1 MMWCSFFFL
10 FMATGQ
16 AQLFANFKQ
25 DEEKIK
31 VNFENAT
38 VEEVFTEIENRTD
51 FRFSFD
57 RAILDPSVRITY
69 KGKTQVTK
77 LLRIVSRDARLEF
90 RRINDNIHVRKPTVV
105 PVTRPPV
112 SETLLERTI
121 SGTITDET
129 GQGLPG
135 ASVYLEGTTSG
146 TVTDVEGKYT
156 LNVPDQGGVLIIS
169 FVGYQSERIVIGS
182 QNVIDVS
189 LTPDIQALT
198 EVVVIG
204 YGTREKK
211 DVTGAIATV
220 DQEAIDKTQGLTAEL
235 AMQGRM
241 AGVFVSN
248 PGGDPTSRPDIRIRG
263 VGSFNNNDPL
273 YVIDGVPITE
283 FGATNLTATIS
294 EDRARDIRGPV
305 NIMNLINP
313 NDIESISVLKDAA
326 ASAIYG
332 SRAANGVI
340 LITTKGGNAGKP
352 KLEFNASFGFKS
364 IPDTYDVLDTRGYV
378 DLVQDIYSNAGATDQ
393 LDPRFVDSDPL
404 FLGNSPTYD
413 WQDAISVDNAY
424 TQRYGM
430 NITGGNDYSTY
441 YAGVGYSYDEG
452 TLIFNE
458 TERISLTLNSDHKI
472 NNWLKIGQTARL
484 AYLDVFDQPNGADFD
499 NVIRTP
505 PWQPI
510 TLANGSFAPIRDP
523 DADSLLYGPGT
534 RTNYLGVSDQQ
545 DWTYEYWRFLGSG
558 YIEIEPIKDLKVRG
572 AMSFDWNLNVRQQFI
587 DFDRRFFREGGATA
601 NDRDRFEQRDSQNR
615 NLLKEITV
623 SYNRSIGVH
632 SFDALFNASQQTFL
646 AEGIAA
652 LDSDLPNADR
662 EEFRFVRP
670 GAGDSRGVNGWREE
684 GALIGYVGRL
694 SYNYDSKYYLDVALR
709 RDGSSNFN
717 EGYQWGTFPSVSGA
731 WRLYAENF
739 MGNISFVNDLKLRGG
754 WGQLGNQN
762 VTPFSYVATVDQ
774 RPVYGLGNG
783 NGSEG
788 ILYGASYVNFPT
800 ENLGWETTTTT
811 SLALDGVLF
820 NNLLDFSIEYYSRVT
835 DDIIQQADLPLNTG
849 AVTTVPFN
857 IGKMENR
864 GIELTLNASKSFGDF
879 QVNVGGNLTTVRNRV
894 LEIYEGVALNSDFNQ
909 NDNLIRVR
917 TEVDQPFEYIYGFRT
932 DGIYQNEDEVDADN
946 EQYREDRDIAAGD
959 IRFMN
964 VNTSN
969 PDGTISSGADS
980 LLNEAD
986 RVFLGKTIPGY
997 YYGFNIGMNYKK
1009 FDLSIFFR
1017 GVGDVQRINE
1027 IRRVG
1032 EAMDNESN
1040 QLSSVNNRWTP
1051 ENRSNSM
1058 PRAVLGDPAD
1068 NARISDRWVEDA
1080 GFLRLQNIQLGYTF
1094 PPALLDKAS
1103 ISSLR
1108 VFAGVDNLFV
1118 ITDYSG
1124 VDPEDDNNPPARTIL
1139 FGLNVSF

>member
-1 MMWCSFFFL
+1 
-10 FMATGQ
+10 MATGQ

-105 PVTRPPV
+105 PVTRSPV

-404 FLGNSPTYD
+404 F
-413 WQDAISVDNAY
+413 
-424 TQRYGM
+424 
-430 NITGGNDYSTY
+430 
-441 YAGVGYSYDEG
+441 
-452 TLIFNE
+452 
-458 TERISLTLNSDHKI
+458 
-472 NNWLKIGQTARL
+472 
-484 AYLDVFDQPNGADFD
+484 
-499 NVIRTP
+499 
-505 PWQPI
+505 
-510 TLANGSFAPIRDP
+510 
-523 DADSLLYGPGT
+523 PGKF
-534 RTNYLGVSDQQ
+534 S
-545 DWTYEYWRFLGSG
+545 
-558 YIEIEPIKDLKVRG
+558 
-572 AMSFDWNLNVRQQFI
+572 NL
-587 DFDRRFFREGGATA
+587 
-601 NDRDRFEQRDSQNR
+601 
-615 NLLKEITV
+615 
-623 SYNRSIGVH
+623 
-632 SFDALFNASQQTFL
+632 
-646 AEGIAA
+646 
-652 LDSDLPNADR
+652 
-662 EEFRFVRP
+662 
-670 GAGDSRGVNGWREE
+670 
-684 GALIGYVGRL
+684 
-694 SYNYDSKYYLDVALR
+694 
-709 RDGSSNFN
+709 
-717 EGYQWGTFPSVSGA
+717 
-731 WRLYAENF
+731 
-739 MGNISFVNDLKLRGG
+739 
-754 WGQLGNQN
+754 
-762 VTPFSYVATVDQ
+762 
-774 RPVYGLGNG
+774 
-783 NGSEG
+783 
-788 ILYGASYVNFPT
+788 
-800 ENLGWETTTTT
+800 
-811 SLALDGVLF
+811 
-820 NNLLDFSIEYYSRVT
+820 
-835 DDIIQQADLPLNTG
+835 
-849 AVTTVPFN
+849 
-857 IGKMENR
+857 
-864 GIELTLNASKSFGDF
+864 
-879 QVNVGGNLTTVRNRV
+879 
-894 LEIYEGVALNSDFNQ
+894 
-909 NDNLIRVR
+909 
-917 TEVDQPFEYIYGFRT
+917 
-932 DGIYQNEDEVDADN
+932 
-946 EQYREDRDIAAGD
+946 
-959 IRFMN
+959 
-964 VNTSN
+964 
-969 PDGTISSGADS
+969 
-980 LLNEAD
+980 
-986 RVFLGKTIPGY
+986 
-997 YYGFNIGMNYKK
+997 
-1009 FDLSIFFR
+1009 
-1017 GVGDVQRINE
+1017 
-1027 IRRVG
+1027 
-1032 EAMDNESN
+1032 
-1040 QLSSVNNRWTP
+1040 
-1051 ENRSNSM
+1051 
-1058 PRAVLGDPAD
+1058 
-1068 NARISDRWVEDA
+1068 
-1080 GFLRLQNIQLGYTF
+1080 
-1094 PPALLDKAS
+1094 
-1103 ISSLR
+1103 
-1108 VFAGVDNLFV
+1108 
-1118 ITDYSG
+1118 
-1124 VDPEDDNNPPARTIL
+1124 
-1139 FGLNVSF
+1139 